1 MARDTKDTKDIAA
14 SYSDGTHV
22 IEPGLYIRKKGDR
35 ASWFVRVQK
44 DGARHD
50 IGLGPT
56 KLVSHSEAKVKA
68 LLIRADVERGATPW
82 IKKEKKEKKIPTF
95 GEYFPIAFR
104 RYATARA
111 WKRERTASIRE
122 SLINRRVLPDMKNIR
137 LSDITKDDVLKPI
150 EKIWAESPSLG
161 NRARKV
167 VEKVLDLAVVDG
179 YLKENPARWAGCLA
193 LYLPSKK
200 SQKVKHY
207 EALSFTECR
216 KLAAELVLKQSTLAR
231 ALLMVMLTA
240 RRISEVT
247 MTKWSDI
254 DLDAALWTV
263 PDENMKVSRDSVRR
277 IPLPTQLV
285 EAMRTW
291 PHNGEYVF
299 TTYVGTPVRQ
309 YTVIV
314 GLKRMTRPDAT
325 THGFRSTFIDW
336 CAEHE
341 VPIEVAEKCLDHETG
356 NAVRRAYQRSDLLE
370 QRRALLQRYADALFE
385 E

>member
-1 MARDTKDTKDIAA
+1 MAKNIAD
-14 SYSDGTHV
+14 SYPDGTHA
-22 IEPGLYIRKKGDR
+22 IETGLYIRKKGDR
-35 ASWFVRVQK
+35 ASWFVRVQQ
-44 DGARHD
+44 DGKRHD
-50 IGLGPT
+50 IGLGST
-56 KLVSHSEAKVKA
+56 KLVGEAEAKKKS

-82 IKKEKKEKKIPTF
+82 IKADKRDVPTF
-95 GEYFPIAFR
+95 GDYFPTAFR
-104 RYATARA
+104 RYVISRA

-122 SLINRRVLPDMKNIR
+122 SLIKRRVLPDLKDIR
-137 LSDITKDDVLKPI
+137 LCDITKDDVLKPI
-150 EKIWAESPSLG
+150 EAIWAESPSLG

-179 YLKENPARWAGCLA
+179 YLTENPARWAGCLA

-207 EALSFTECR
+207 EALSFDECR
-216 KLAAELVLKQSTLAR
+216 RLAVVLMLKTSVLAR

-263 PDENMKVSRDSVRR
+263 PDENMKVSRDTVRR

-285 EAMRTW
+285 DAMRTW
-291 PHNGEYVF
+291 SHNGEYVF

-336 CAEHE
+336 CAENE

-370 QRRALLQRYADALFE
+370 QRRALLQRYADAIFDE
-385 E
+385 

>member
-1 MARDTKDTKDIAA
+1 MAKNIAD
-14 SYSDGTHV
+14 SYPDGTHA
-22 IEPGLYIRKKGDR
+22 IETGLYIRKKGDR
-35 ASWFVRVQK
+35 ASWFVRVQQ
-44 DGARHD
+44 DGKRHD
-50 IGLGPT
+50 IGLGST
-56 KLVSHSEAKVKA
+56 KLVGEAEAKKKA

-82 IKKEKKEKKIPTF
+82 IKAEKRDVPTF
-95 GEYFPIAFR
+95 GDYFPTAFR
-104 RYATARA
+104 RYVISRA
-111 WKRERTASIRE
+111 WKRERTVSIRE
-122 SLINRRVLPDMKNIR
+122 SLIKRRVLPDLKDIR
-137 LSDITKDDVLKPI
+137 LCDITKDDVLKPI
-150 EKIWAESPSLG
+150 EAIWAESPSLG

-179 YLKENPARWAGCLA
+179 YLTENPARWAGCLA

-207 EALSFTECR
+207 EALSFDECR
-216 KLAAELVLKQSTLAR
+216 RLAVVLMLKKSVLAR

-254 DLDAALWTV
+254 DLNAALWTV
-263 PDENMKVSRDSVRR
+263 PDENMKVSRDTVRR
-277 IPLPTQLV
+277 VPLPTQLV
-285 EAMRTW
+285 DAMRTW

-336 CAEHE
+336 CAENE

-356 NAVRRAYQRSDLLE
+356 NAVRRAYQRSDLLD
-370 QRRALLQRYADALFE
+370 QRRALLQRYADAIFDE
-385 E
+385 